1 MFKRLVIVALTAALI
16 IPVIP
21 SYGQAAENETIMKN
35 VFVDAAYG
43 GAVGALIGLGFML
56 LREEPEDHWN
66 YVAFGAGGGII
77 AGAAVGMASSTKALA
92 EIEGGKVSLN
102 LPEIKTNIVKDEY
115 GDKLAEERT
124 VYLVR
129 YNF

>member
-1 MFKRLVIVALTAALI
+1 
-16 IPVIP
+16 
-21 SYGQAAENETIMKN
+21 
-35 VFVDAAYG
+35 
-43 GAVGALIGLGFML
+43 
-56 LREEPEDHWN
+56 
-66 YVAFGAGGGII
+66 VAFGAGGGII
-77 AGAAVGMASSTKALA
+77 AGAAVGLASSTKALA
-92 EIEGGKVSLN
+92 EIEGDKVSLN